1 MNNAPG
7 PLQNDTSN
15 DRDTRMRFM
24 RIDEETGRM
33 LRELWVIVEPKL
45 PTILD
50 GFYRHVTSEP
60 KLAALIG
67 NGIPR
72 LKAAQGGHWA
82 KLFTGTFDAAYMDG
96 VRTIGLVHNKIGL
109 EPRWYIGGY
118 SYVLCQLTDIAI
130 AAYKWKP
137 AKLSRILVAL
147 NTAVMTDMDLA
158 ISVYQDALLADRQRR
173 QVKMQEAIA
182 DFNGEVNVALKA
194 LDGSSNTLSA
204 TANGLAANA
213 EETTRQATAVAA
225 ASEQSASNVQT
236 VAAASEEL
244 SSAVREIGR
253 QVDQSTTVAT
263 QAVAQA
269 RQSKVTMDGL
279 AETAHKIGEVV
290 SLIANI
296 AGQTNLL
303 ALNATIEAARAGEAG
318 KGFAVV
324 ASEVKSL
331 AGQTAKATDEI
342 SQQIAAVQA
351 ATQQSVVSITGIG
364 STIEE
369 INSITSSIS
378 ASLAQQQAAIEEIA
392 CNIQEAARGTQ
403 EVSSNISGVSDAA
416 ADTGATSSTMLDA
429 ATNLSEQARMLR
441 EQIGRFFETIK
452 AA

>member
-1 MNNAPG
+1 MHTAAESV
-7 PLQNDTSN
+7 QRDTSN
-15 DRDTRMRFM
+15 DRNTRMRFM
-24 RIDEETGRM
+24 RIDDETGTM

-331 AGQTAKATDEI
+331 ANQTSKATEEI
-342 SQQIAAVQA
+342 SAQIASVQSSTEGAVGA
-351 ATQQSVVSITGIG
+351 IG
-364 STIEE
+364 DISSTI
-369 INSITSSIS
+369 STIS
-378 ASLAQQQAAIEEIA
+378 EIA
-392 CNIQEAARGTQ
+392 TAIATAVEEQSAVTAEM
-403 EVSSNISGVSDAA
+403 SSNMRVAAEGVTAISQSMSAIARSTSEIDVSA
-416 ADTGATSSTMLDA
+416 
-429 ATNLSEQARMLR
+429 QKVR
-441 EQIGRFFETIK
+441 EASRSI
-452 AA
+452 A